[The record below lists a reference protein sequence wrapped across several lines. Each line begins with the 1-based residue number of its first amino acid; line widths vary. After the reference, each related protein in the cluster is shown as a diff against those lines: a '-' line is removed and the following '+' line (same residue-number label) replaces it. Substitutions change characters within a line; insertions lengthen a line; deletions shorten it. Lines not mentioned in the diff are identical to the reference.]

1 VVVGKATKMRP
12 AGNWKN
18 IPETLAPPLDFAF
31 SVSTASLF
39 GLLVDDPA
47 DAQQGY
53 DTLLIA
59 GSRDGQDLR
68 VKLKAAAPAAGSE
81 LFWSGPVEVATS
93 TGQPAISY
101 FRLFDLKAD
110 GSDFFL
116 YFTRPTRPTLTAR
129 PEISNEASPSIRAF
143 VGNGANVLYL
153 QGALGATIPQGGD
166 GTAES
171 RYLDTVMFLQQQIM
185 ETSRWALEQFPW
197 DLFFTYTPYPD
208 EAEHLWRGY
217 LEPAIAGFRPDV
229 ATRLRPFLERVYQ
242 SADDLLGVLLKL
254 RRENTILALVSDHG
268 MEGTGK
274 LLAINK
280 ALQRAEL
287 LKLDPKGRVDLAR
300 TKAFYPSFGNGYLLI
315 NSVDRKNG
323 IVAPG
328 ERDEIVQ
335 RIRDALFG
343 IRDGDRQVVTAVY
356 DAQTD
361 GALLGIGGESGG
373 DVYFDVLPSYE
384 LDPRLGAVDLI
395 SKRDPHGMHGFNPAR
410 YSMRTL
416 MVFSGPGIKPDR
428 KLTDVRIIDFAPT
441 LAKFLGIPAPRDSW
455 GRVLEEAFTDSN

>member
-1 VVVGKATKMRP
+1 
-12 AGNWKN
+12 
-18 IPETLAPPLDFAF
+18 
-31 SVSTASLF
+31 
-39 GLLVDDPA
+39 
-47 DAQQGY
+47 
-53 DTLLIA
+53 
-59 GSRDGQDLR
+59 
-68 VKLKAAAPAAGSE
+68 
-81 LFWSGPVEVATS
+81 
-93 TGQPAISY
+93 
-101 FRLFDLKAD
+101 
-110 GSDFFL
+110 
-116 YFTRPTRPTLTAR
+116 
-129 PEISNEASPSIRAF
+129 
-143 VGNGANVLYL
+143 
-153 QGALGATIPQGGD
+153 
-166 GTAES
+166 
-171 RYLDTVMFLQQQIM
+171 
-185 ETSRWALEQFPW
+185 
-197 DLFFTYTPYPD
+197 
-208 EAEHLWRGY
+208 
-217 LEPAIAGFRPDV
+217 
-229 ATRLRPFLERVYQ
+229 
-242 SADDLLGVLLKL
+242 LLKL

-328 ERDEIVQ
+328 ERDEVVQ
-335 RIRDALFG
+335 RIRHALFG